1 MSDVSNFNRL
11 PPLKSLKGFEATVR
25 LGGVV
30 RAADELN
37 ITPPAITHQIHNLEQ
52 SLGVDLF
59 IRGGQKLILTEAGKT
74 FYPFVHQALTEVKE
88 GLAAIH
94 SIAEI
99 PELLRVQTYVTAA
112 IRWLAKR
119 LASFQQERPDILIK
133 LDSSSPNW
141 HFDYENSDVAL
152 ISLREIPDEK
162 YAWYPL
168 FPCEI
173 APLCT
178 PELLTTFDQTAGP
191 ISLLAAP
198 LISVH
203 TEELHWESWLE
214 SVGVSSTDLNPK
226 LTVDNLAIALEMAQN
241 SEGVVL
247 SNGPFAQR
255 EIEQGILV
263 YPFEQKL
270 VMGDWGIIYPR
281 NSSKLDQISA
291 LIRFLEKTLK

>member
-1 MSDVSNFNRL
+1 MSDVNNFNRL

-74 FYPFVHQALTEVKE
+74 FYPFVYQALTEVKE
-88 GLAAIH
+88 GLAALQ
-94 SIAEI
+94 SISER

-112 IRWLAKR
+112 IRWLATR
-119 LASFQQERPDILIK
+119 LARFQQERPDILIK

-141 HFDYENSDVAL
+141 HFDYENSDVGL
-152 ISLREIPDEK
+152 IFLREPPDKK
-162 YAWYPL
+162 YAWHPL
-168 FPCEI
+168 FPCEV

-178 PELLTTFDQTAGP
+178 PELLATFDHTIGP
-191 ISLLAAP
+191 ESLLHAP

-203 TEELHWESWLE
+203 TEELHWETWLE
-214 SVGVSSTDLNPK
+214 SVGVKSKGLNPV
-226 LTVDNLAIALEMAQN
+226 LTVDTLAVALEMARN

-255 EIEQGILV
+255 EIERGLLV

-270 VMGDWGIIYPR
+270 VMGDWGIIYPK
-281 NSSKLDQISA
+281 NSPKLDQISA
-291 LIRFLEKTLK
+291 LIGFLEKAL